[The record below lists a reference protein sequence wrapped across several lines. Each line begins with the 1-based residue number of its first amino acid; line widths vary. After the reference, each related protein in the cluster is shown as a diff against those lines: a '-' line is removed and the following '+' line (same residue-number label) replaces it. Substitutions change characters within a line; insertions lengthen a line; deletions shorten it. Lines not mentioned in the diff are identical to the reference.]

1 MNPSKSDRQH
11 PSLFVGIDVSKLK
24 HDIVILAEDKKPVA
38 KLLVIKDDRAGY
50 QQLLSLL
57 QTLADQFQTKEFY
70 IGLEATADYWKN
82 VYFFLKKQADTAR
95 LTVINPVQTR
105 AFAKTELRRA
115 KTDPVN
121 ARDIALF
128 MAEKRPRPSVDRPRV
143 FDNLKDIDKRI
154 YQINKQKTMLTNKL
168 RLELTK
174 VAPEIEKAT
183 RRIQGCQVLALLAN
197 YPTAE
202 AIDNASITELAQIK
216 YGRRLWSLPL
226 PFIEQTKSLAQ
237 NSIAYKSGPG
247 AGVVVRS
254 VVHSILAA
262 QKEIESLQQQSLEL
276 YKTARPEDSLLATI
290 PGIRLHTA
298 ITLEAYIGDVH
309 RFTRAKQFIAYFGMN
324 PTVNQSGKSKRA
336 SYLQKKGNPIVRHK
350 LFMAVLCMISC
361 QKEPIYSYYNRMVAA
376 GKPKLVAICAAMRKL
391 LNIIFSMLKN
401 QQPFNDQL

>member
-1 MNPSKSDRQH
+1 MQH
-11 PSLFVGIDVSKLK
+11 ANLFVGIDVSKLK
-24 HDIVILAEDKKPVA
+24 HDIAILAEDKKPVA
-38 KLLVIKDDRAGY
+38 KPMVIKDDRAGY
-50 QQLLSLL
+50 LQLLGHL
-57 QTLADQFQTKEFY
+57 QTLTEQFQTKEFY
-70 IGLEATADYWKN
+70 IGLESTADYWRN
-82 VYFFLKKQADTAR
+82 VYFFLKKHADHVH
-95 LTVINPVQTR
+95 LTLINPVQTR

-183 RRIQGCQVLALLAN
+183 RYLQGSRVLALLAH

-202 AIDNASITELAQIK
+202 AITKASAAELAQIS
-216 YGRRLWSLPL
+216 YGRRNWPLPN
-226 PFIEQTKSLAQ
+226 PFIEKMKSLAQ
-237 NSIAYKSGPG
+237 NSIAYKSGVG

-254 VVHSILAA
+254 LVHAILDV

-276 YKTARPEDSLLATI
+276 YKTIRRDESLLATI
-290 PGIRLHTA
+290 PGIRMQTA

-309 RFTRAKQFIAYFGMN
+309 RFATAKQFIAYFGMN

-336 SYLQKKGNPIVRHK
+336 SHLQKKGNPIVRHK
-350 LFMAVLCMISC
+350 LFMAVLCMIAC
-361 QKEPIYSYYNRMVAA
+361 HKEPIYSYYRRMVAV
-376 GKPKLVAICAAMRKL
+376 GKPKLVALCAAMRKL
-391 LNIIFSMLKN
+391 LNIIFSMLKK
-401 QQPFNDQL
+401 QQPFNHQS